1 MVMHEILG
9 AIQRRQKLLS
19 VCIDRLEKSIAKR
32 EQGNL
37 LLSTING
44 SARYYMRH
52 KGTSEKVYLNKDMQS
67 VLDDILQ
74 RQYEENLLASA
85 RLEMKALERSK
96 KTLSPCLSLYGDT
109 VLFNKIPEELR
120 EHVHINNGI
129 EDDYVKNWRSARY
142 YRAKTTDKHIHDTL
156 ANDKVRSKSEVL
168 IADRLFNAGIPY
180 RYEEKLV
187 LEEDIPGPESLQT
200 YYPDFT
206 ILKKSTREIV
216 YWEHLGKMGDPA
228 YCRDNLAKLHTYMR
242 HGIVQGKNLI
252 ITYESADI
260 PLFTKDVDTLIR
272 EFLL

>member
-1 MVMHEILG
+1 MAVKEILN

-44 SARYYMRH
+44 SARYYMRR
-52 KGTSEKVYLNKDMQS
+52 KGASEKVYLNRDKQS
-67 VLDDILQ
+67 VLEDIIQ

-85 RLEMKALERSK
+85 GLEMKALERSK
-96 KTLSPCLSLYGDT
+96 KALSPCLSLYEDT
-109 VLFNKIPEELR
+109 ALFNRIPEELR
-120 EHVHINNGI
+120 EYVHINKGI
-129 EDDYVKNWRSARY
+129 EDDYVRNWRSARY
-142 YRAKTTDKHIHDTL
+142 YRAKTTDKHIHETL
-156 ANDKVRSKSEVL
+156 AKDKVRSKSEVL

-187 LEEDIPGPESLQT
+187 LEEEVPGPESLQT

-216 YWEHLGKMGDPA
+216 YWEHLGKMGDPI

-242 HGIVQGKNLI
+242 HGIIQGKNLI

-260 PLFTKDVDTLIR
+260 PLFTKDVDILIR

>member
-1 MVMHEILG
+1 MVVPEILD
-9 AIQRRQKLLS
+9 AIQKRQKQLS
-19 VCIDRLEKSIAKR
+19 VCIDRLEKTIAKR
-32 EQGNL
+32 EQGSL

-44 SARYYMRH
+44 SARYYMRR
-52 KGTSEKVYLNKDMQS
+52 KDSSEKVYLNRDKQP
-67 VLDDILQ
+67 VLEDILQ
-74 RQYEENLLASA
+74 RQFEENLLASA

-96 KTLSPCLSLYGDT
+96 KTLSPCLSLYKDT
-109 VLFNKIPEELR
+109 ALFNRIPEEFR
-120 EHVHINNGI
+120 EHVHINKET

-142 YRAKTTDKHIHDTL
+142 YRAKTTDKHIHETL
-156 ANDKVRSKSEVL
+156 AKDKVRSKSEVL

-187 LEEDIPGPESLQT
+187 LEEDVLGPESLQT

-228 YCRDNLAKLHTYMR
+228 YCRDNLAKLHVYMR

-252 ITYESADI
+252 ITYESSDI
-260 PLFTKDVDTLIR
+260 PLFTKDVDILIR
-272 EFLL
+272 QFLL